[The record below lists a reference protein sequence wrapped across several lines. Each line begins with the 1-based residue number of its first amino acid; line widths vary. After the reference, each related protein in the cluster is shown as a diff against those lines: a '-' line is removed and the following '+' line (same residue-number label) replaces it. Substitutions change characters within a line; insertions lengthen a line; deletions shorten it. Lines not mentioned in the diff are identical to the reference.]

1 VNQAFA
7 QHFWGD
13 TTPVGRTIQIGHY
26 KDRWL
31 RPQLERQ
38 TRVIG
43 VAGNIHEIGLDRA
56 PRPTVLLPR
65 TQSSDGTPVLL
76 LRSTSPGIANIVLA
90 AVRAEDSRLVPTVE
104 PLNAVVHRSV
114 AAPRFRM
121 LLIGTFAGSALLLA
135 GIGIYGVIAS
145 VVQQRT
151 REIGIRVALG
161 ASRTSVALGVVR
173 RSLLVVAAGS
183 AVGLFVF
190 WTVRRILSTML
201 YDTATGDPR
210 LLAMTVAVLA
220 LVATLAAWI
229 PTRRAVRVDPAT
241 TLRLD

>member
-1 VNQAFA
+1 MATIVRGAV
-7 QHFWGD
+7 
-13 TTPVGRTIQIGHY
+13 TTE
-26 KDRWL
+26 D
-31 RPQLERQ
+31 PQ
-38 TRVIG
+38 
-43 VAGNIHEIGLDRA
+43 
-56 PRPTVLLPR
+56 
-65 TQSSDGTPVLL
+65 
-76 LRSTSPGIANIVLA
+76 
-90 AVRAEDSRLVPTVE
+90 LVPTVE
-104 PLNAVVHRSV
+104 PLNAAVRRSV
-114 AAPRFRM
+114 SAPRFRM

-190 WTVRRILSTML
+190 WTVRRILATML
-201 YDTATGDPR
+201 YDTASGDPR

-220 LVATLAAWI
+220 IVATLAAWI

-241 TLRLD
+241 TLRFD